1 MPRRDQEAL
10 LLQNSIA
17 EEESSMGTQIPLAKS
32 TSVTLF
38 QHHHQGEGEKQQQFL
53 GQNLEERDSLVLVVN
68 DHQIAAEK
76 DGDLEKP
83 LSHVLD
89 ARLHRHPKKILERL
103 VLSNRICNDCQTT
116 QTHSDWYRSKVVK
129 GTYLCDKCYYVEL
142 LKVQNR
148 ECNDCGSSKTSIAWS
163 KSKRFPGKFVCQRCY
178 TSSKWIKSKVIL
190 GADLCVNCY
199 NKEKLSLSNKQCGVC
214 ASRKSSMAGWY
225 KSKKTPGV
233 DLCNSCYKVERNSMA
248 NKVCNDCKTT
258 KTSQW
263 AKSKTTVGVDLCLKC
278 YSKERSL
285 LKTLTAAATGQT
297 NE

>member
-1 MPRRDQEAL
+1 M
-10 LLQNSIA
+10 
-17 EEESSMGTQIPLAKS
+17 
-32 TSVTLF
+32 
-38 QHHHQGEGEKQQQFL
+38 
-53 GQNLEERDSLVLVVN
+53 
-68 DHQIAAEK
+68 
-76 DGDLEKP
+76 
-83 LSHVLD
+83 
-89 ARLHRHPKKILERL
+89 
-103 VLSNRICNDCQTT
+103 
-116 QTHSDWYRSKVVK
+116 
-129 GTYLCDKCYYVEL
+129 
-142 LKVQNR
+142 QNR

-178 TSSKWIKSKVIL
+178 VREKLALTTKTCYLCKSDKTSSKWIKSKVIL

-225 KSKKTPGV
+225 KSKKLPASTCV
-233 DLCNSCYKVERNSMA
+233 TRVIKWSASMA

-285 LKTLTAAATGQT
+285 LKTLTSWLPDRRTSDISPCVVGGVGKKRW
-297 NE
+297 

>member
-1 MPRRDQEAL
+1 MGQTESTQTEKEEKKAEKGLFCLPYSLPVVLVVFIYVVVVFFFFYYYYSPPSSLSSSVLCLLLPSPPPREEARGFFLFLLERGNLLVVRKRKKMPRRDQEAL

-83 LSHVLD
+83 LRTCSTPD
-89 ARLHRHPKKILERL
+89 CTGIQKRSWYKSKILVGNDMCQSCYKKERL

-142 LKVQNR
+142 LK
-148 ECNDCGSSKTSIAWS
+148 
-163 KSKRFPGKFVCQRCY
+163 
-178 TSSKWIKSKVIL
+178 
-190 GADLCVNCY
+190 
-199 NKEKLSLSNKQCGVC
+199 
-214 ASRKSSMAGWY
+214 
-225 KSKKTPGV
+225 
-233 DLCNSCYKVERNSMA
+233 
-248 NKVCNDCKTT
+248 
-258 KTSQW
+258 
-263 AKSKTTVGVDLCLKC
+263 AKSRMQRLWILENLHRVVEK
-278 YSKERSL
+278 
-285 LKTLTAAATGQT
+285 
-297 NE
+297 

>member
-83 LSHVLD
+83 LRTCSTPD
-89 ARLHRHPKKILERL
+89 CTGIQKRSWYKSKILVGNDMCQSCYKKERL

-178 TSSKWIKSKVIL
+178 VREKI
-190 GADLCVNCY
+190 GAH
-199 NKEKLSLSNKQCGVC
+199 
-214 ASRKSSMAGWY
+214 Y
-225 KSKKTPGV
+225 KNV
-233 DLCNSCYKVERNSMA
+233 LFV
-248 NKVCNDCKTT
+248 
-258 KTSQW
+258 QI
-263 AKSKTTVGVDLCLKC
+263 
-278 YSKERSL
+278 
-285 LKTLTAAATGQT
+285 
-297 NE
+297 